1 MRVALVIGSLR
12 AGGAERVMSLL
23 AAELLRR
30 GHDVSLVTLSPPA
43 DDFFHVP
50 PAVTRVSIGLERES
64 TGPLGGVVMNLRRI
78 FALRRSFA
86 HQRPDVVLSF
96 LTTMNVLCC
105 VASLGARHRLV
116 VSERVD
122 PSRYSV
128 GRAWDALRVL
138 AYRRAAVLAVQTET
152 IARWFRSASAAPPVI
167 VIPNPVQIAPADVR
181 PAEPPYV
188 LGMGRLEH
196 QKGFDLLIEAFARL
210 APLRPGLE
218 LRIAGSG
225 SQRKALTQLAV
236 QLGVAGRVHFLGQVT
251 DAAAQ
256 LRGARV
262 FALPSRFEG
271 FPNALLEAL
280 ACGVPS
286 VAADCPTGP
295 RELLGDDEHGLLVD
309 MDDVDGLA
317 SALAR
322 VLDDDAMAARLSAAG
337 AEVAKRYGVTAV
349 TKQWEAAMRGEAS
362 T

>member
-1 MRVALVIGSLR
+1 VRIALVIGSLR

-30 GHDVSLVTLSPPA
+30 GHEVALVTLSPPA
-43 DDFFHVP
+43 DDFFRVP
-50 PAVTRVSIGLERES
+50 QAVARVSIGLEGDS
-64 TGPLGGVVMNLRRI
+64 KGPLRGVLMNLRRI
-78 FALRRSFA
+78 VALRRSFA
-86 HQRPDVVLSF
+86 RHRPEVVLSF
-96 LTTMNVLCC
+96 LTTMNVLSC
-105 VASLGARHRLV
+105 VASIGARHRLV

-138 AYRRAAVLAVQTET
+138 AYRRAAVLVVQTEAV
-152 IARWFRSASAAPPVI
+152 ARWFRSASVSPPVV
-167 VIPNPVQIAPADVR
+167 VIPNPVQVAPGGGAPAG
-181 PAEPPYV
+181 PPYL
-188 LGMGRLEH
+188 LGMGRLER
-196 QKGFDLLIEAFARL
+196 QKGFDVLIEAFARV
-210 APLRPGLE
+210 APRWPALE

-225 SQRKALTQLAV
+225 SQREALAQLAA
-236 QLGVAGRVHFLGQVT
+236 QRGVAERVRFLGQVT
-251 DAAAQ
+251 DAAAL

-295 RELLGDDEHGLLVD
+295 RELLGDNAHGLLVAMED
-309 MDDVDGLA
+309 AEGLA
-317 SALAR
+317 SAIAR
-322 VLDDDAMAARLSAAG
+322 VLDDGVLAARLSAAG
-337 AEVAKRYGVTAV
+337 PAAAQHYGVEAV
-349 TKQWEAAMRGEAS
+349 TDQWEAAMRGPSA